1 MNTCGA
7 HVPRWNLIHGLRDD
21 LSSRM
26 HNSCNGLQAGRQ
38 TSNQKGYRSELS
50 ATNGRSEK
58 SGPGYKMDFD
68 SWTAWLDSPGR
79 IAGERDYRML
89 SVSEGE
95 SLVSI
100 AQNVRASADKGS
112 CQAGRLIVI
121 TDTFFRKS
129 SIVSPT

>member
-1 MNTCGA
+1 MN
-7 HVPRWNLIHGLRDD
+7 
-21 LSSRM
+21 
-26 HNSCNGLQAGRQ
+26 
-38 TSNQKGYRSELS
+38 
-50 ATNGRSEK
+50 
-58 SGPGYKMDFD
+58 FD

-100 AQNVRASADKGS
+100 AQNVRASADKGG
-112 CQAGRLIVI
+112 CQAGQLIVT